1 MVMKNGW
8 NILGCLQLTNFK
20 WEYILDYWTRN
31 VLIEKTN
38 KQNKSK
44 WINKNKDE
52 FVFFLHVWGLQPM
65 LRCWHKNIF
74 LFIKEMT
81 RFDGGNLMSYTYT
94 RQFFCWILKKCKQA
108 TAEVAFLHRLRA
120 SLCFSLCNSFFAT
133 PINLLIWSAKN
144 TVKVPFGYDDTHH
157 SLFLC
162 CCLEEN
168 AIILFFLTRLRL
180 PGAEP

>member
-1 MVMKNGW
+1 MKYFRVPSIDKFQMG
-8 NILGCLQLTNFK
+8 IHSGL
-20 WEYILDYWTRN
+20 LDQKCFNW
-31 VLIEKTN
+31 KN
-38 KQNKSK
+38 KQTKQIKMNKQK
-44 WINKNKDE
+44 QRRIC
-52 FVFFLHVWGLQPM
+52 VFFACMGSTTNVTLLAQEYFSFYKGNDKIWWG
-65 LRCWHKNIF
+65 KFNVIY
-74 LFIKEMT
+74 I
-81 RFDGGNLMSYTYT
+81 YTW
-94 RQFFCWILKKCKQA
+94 QFFCWILKKCKQA

-120 SLCFSLCNSFFAT
+120 SLCFSLCNSSFAT